1 MQQQA
6 AVPAVP
12 DCSGRALLARAAEIR
27 AAREELAASN
37 ARAAAKAEA
46 DFERTLIA
54 YIDNSPRV
62 YHGGLVNLLGALQN
76 ICENREGKDYETA
89 AAALEACAAA
99 CDLEYPRRVK

>member
-1 MQQQA
+1 MSIETWKKEFYPVGA
-6 AVPAVP
+6 AAK
-12 DCSGRALLARAAEIR
+12 
-27 AAREELAASN
+27 
-37 ARAAAKAEA
+37 AKAEA

-62 YHGGLVNLLGALQN
+62 YQCGGLANVLSILQN